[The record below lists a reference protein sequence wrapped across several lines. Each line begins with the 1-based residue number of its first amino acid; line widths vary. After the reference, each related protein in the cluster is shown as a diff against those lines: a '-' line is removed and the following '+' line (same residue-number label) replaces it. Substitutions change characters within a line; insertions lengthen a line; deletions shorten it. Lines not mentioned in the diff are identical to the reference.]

1 MRGLLLSLLKEE
13 RGFAVL
19 VAFLILAPLLL
30 AAIEGLSGMG
40 TAVFTADV
48 DVQEAAAFA
57 AKAAAMQVTSR
68 SQADGKPR
76 IDTSRAHAAFRD
88 ALARNM
94 GLDPVT
100 LAPLPGS
107 AYSSVRY
114 WLVVYNGYD
123 DYASEGV
130 YGARYFQFDGTTAI
144 ESGFPYA
151 GFPAKF
157 AVTST
162 GILSG
167 PGGVRTVT
175 LESPGVVVL
184 VDAAAKRVF
193 GQGTVAVQRWAAARI
208 VCKEGTC
215 GVE

>member
-1 MRGLLLSLLKEE
+1 MKGWNLSFLREE

-19 VAFLILAPLLL
+19 AAFLIIAPLLL
-30 AAIEGLSGMG
+30 LAMEGLSGMG
-40 TAVFTADV
+40 TAVFSADV

-57 AKAAAMQVTSR
+57 AKAAAMQVTSK

-94 GLDPVT
+94 GLDPAT
-100 LAPLPGS
+100 LAPLSSS
-107 AYSSVRY
+107 AYSSVKY
-114 WLVVYNGYD
+114 WLVTYNGYD
-123 DYASEGV
+123 DYASEGA
-130 YGARYFQFDGTTAI
+130 YGARYFQFNGTAAT
-144 ESGFPYA
+144 ESSFPYS

-157 AVTST
+157 AVTTS
-162 GILSG
+162 GILWG
-167 PGGVRTVT
+167 AGGVRTVT

-184 VDAAAKRVF
+184 VDATAKRVF
-193 GQGTVAVQRWAAARI
+193 GQGTVRSQRWAAARI

-215 GVE
+215 SVQ